1 MPLGAALTWGQLA
14 DQGQCRE
21 LPQCL
26 VAYVDFP
33 RIKKKKKKLVL
44 TFIMLY
50 FFNTSR
56 LSFSCN
62 SFF

>member
-33 RIKKKKKKLVL
+33 RIKKKKKKAGSYVYYAVFLRHI
-44 TFIMLY
+44 TFK
-50 FFNTSR
+50 FF
-56 LSFSCN
+56 L
-62 SFF
+62 

>member
-1 MPLGAALTWGQLA
+1 MPLDAALTWGQLA

-33 RIKKKKKKLVL
+33 RIKKKKKAGSYVYYAVFLRHI
-44 TFIMLY
+44 TFK
-50 FFNTSR
+50 FF
-56 LSFSCN
+56 L
-62 SFF
+62 

>member
-33 RIKKKKKKLVL
+33 RIKKKNKSWFL
-44 TFIMLY
+44 
-50 FFNTSR
+50 R
-56 LSFSCN
+56 LLCCISSTHHV
-62 SFF
+62 

>member
-1 MPLGAALTWGQLA
+1 MPLGAVLTWGQLA

-33 RIKKKKKKLVL
+33 RIKKKKAGSYVYYAVFLRHI
-44 TFIMLY
+44 TFK
-50 FFNTSR
+50 FF
-56 LSFSCN
+56 L
-62 SFF
+62 